1 MSAISSAVLSS
12 CATAPPPP
20 PPFGNF
26 GDLAP
31 EHEVVMARDFVRQ
44 LLTLHPPSQSR
55 LNLRHPTP
63 DAFGVALVGALR
75 GSGYAV
81 SEFAGP
87 QPARGAEQPERQ
99 TRDQRADAGV
109 DLRYIVDRPEPD
121 LYRVTVFVAV
131 QSLSRAYTHSRG
143 QFLPFGAWV
152 RKE

>member
-1 MSAISSAVLSS
+1 MYAISAAVLSS
-12 CATAPPPP
+12 CATAPPLPP
-20 PPFGNF
+20 SFGNL

-31 EHEVVMARDFVRQ
+31 EQEVVMAHDFVQQ
-44 LLTLHPPSQSR
+44 LLTLFPPSQSR

-63 DAFGVALVGALR
+63 DAFGVALIGALR
-75 GSGYAV
+75 GNGYAV
-81 SEFAGP
+81 SEYAGP
-87 QPARGAEQPERQ
+87 HPPRGTGEPERQ
-99 TRDQRADAGV
+99 NRDQRADAGV

-121 LYRVTVFVAV
+121 LYRVTVFVAG